1 MDNEYENAFKE
12 LKKRLTTSSI
22 LLHSDF
28 TKPFIVECEASSFVI
43 DAVLSKWDKEN
54 NMYPVAYYSKSLL
67 IAEVNYTITNKE
79 LFAIRDAFIA
89 WRHPL
94 LSAK

>member
-22 LLHSDF
+22 LLHSDI

-43 DAVLSKWDKEN
+43 DAVLSK
-54 NMYPVAYYSKSLL
+54 
-67 IAEVNYTITNKE
+67 
-79 LFAIRDAFIA
+79 
-89 WRHPL
+89 
-94 LSAK
+94 